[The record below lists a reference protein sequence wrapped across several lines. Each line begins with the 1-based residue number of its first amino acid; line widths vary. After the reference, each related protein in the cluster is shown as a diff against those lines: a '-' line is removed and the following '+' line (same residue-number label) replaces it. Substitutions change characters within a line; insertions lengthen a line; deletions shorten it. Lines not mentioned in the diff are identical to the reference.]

1 MVRNIVS
8 VLIKVGKGEIDPIE
22 VVHLLNSKDRSR
34 FLLYPTS
41 PACGLYLVDVLYNT
55 DRELRL
61 DMGDDNSDQMGEVQE
76 GDKDFSSD

>member
-1 MVRNIVS
+1 MS

-61 DMGDDNSDQMGEVQE
+61 DMGDDNSEQMGEVQE